1 MWLDY
6 DVDEEQEERLW
17 GRWRYPQHN
26 GIDDGRSATPL
37 GRVQTYVRQRLA
49 TLCMGLVALSIILYA
64 LK

>member
-26 GIDDGRSATPL
+26 GIDD
-37 GRVQTYVRQRLA
+37 
-49 TLCMGLVALSIILYA
+49 
-64 LK
+64 